1 MPFHRRTALIAHA
14 PQPETRQ
21 QKPEA
26 KAVDFGVS
34 MPVVT
39 P

>member
-1 MPFHRRTALIAHA
+1 MPLHRRTALVAHA

-26 KAVDFGVS
+26 NAVEFGMS
-34 MPVVT
+34 KPVVT

>member
-1 MPFHRRTALIAHA
+1 MPFHRRTALTAHA
-14 PQPETRQ
+14 PQPETNQ

-26 KAVDFGVS
+26 NTVELG
-34 MPVVT
+34 MPTPVVT

>member
-1 MPFHRRTALIAHA
+1 MPFHRRTALAAHVT
-14 PQPETRQ
+14 QPETRQ

-26 KAVDFGVS
+26 NAVEFGMS
-34 MPVVT
+34 TPVVT

>member
-1 MPFHRRTALIAHA
+1 MHFHRRTAPTAHA

-26 KAVDFGVS
+26 SAVEFGMS
-34 MPVVT
+34 TPVVT